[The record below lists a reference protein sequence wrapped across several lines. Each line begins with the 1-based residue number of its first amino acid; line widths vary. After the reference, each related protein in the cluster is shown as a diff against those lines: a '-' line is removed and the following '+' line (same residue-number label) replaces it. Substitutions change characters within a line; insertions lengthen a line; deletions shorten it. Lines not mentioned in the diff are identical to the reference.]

1 MSLGTLDRA
10 LNKADSVLYN
20 GALTM
25 CVYDSEEII
34 QEYVQATGS
43 NTNYKIKESRI
54 NELWMQRGETRSLSD

>member
-43 NTNYKIKESRI
+43 NTNYKNK
-54 NELWMQRGETRSLSD
+54 GEQNK